1 MDAALTRTVRKIGE
15 HVHASRNALHRDT
28 DAVAAREAAVCLTS
42 HSATNA
48 ARKVDH
54 NKALALDIIA
64 AVPRILDSRTDDN
77 IPLLRF
83 AAASLLDQLS
93 DAITHSV
100 DAVHSMHAAVVAA
113 DAASS
118 NLYRARDTANESIK
132 LFNAQAEEWAKCKA
146 TWAECQRQAPPAAF
160 VPTPLLDT
168 HHQPLHTTAMFDSD
182 LIMAGAWAADKRRV
196 LGGLTEQYQPTPS
209 PRLPDQSGKDNV
221 TSGNDMIATY
231 NRHRDHANQ
240 TKERNVAAAHANTHA
255 PRDAHTAGLLQ
266 LQSEKSDAAA
276 AIDALRLAR
285 QRLAHAVATQ
295 TEFHAR
301 IDAIIANPAGAIIA
315 IAHPVPDVPPVPAA
329 HYADRARATFATSA
343 AAQLQFTSSL
353 ANRVRAITTHIADAQ
368 SATVAIESIKLDA
381 ARALDSRRVDT
392 HAQIAKAVMELR
404 QGTTASPASP
414 ASPSQATQAPCAA
427 PAVLGVAV
435 GVAVATAFDNHTSSS
450 SSSSPPCIVATC
462 PGSCK
467 PHHMQHTH
475 FVCSTCAASF
485 TAQC

>member
-28 DAVAAREAAVCLTS
+28 DAVAAREAAVCVTS

-54 NKALALDIIA
+54 IKALALDIIA
-64 AVPRILDSRTDDN
+64 AVPRILDSRTDDIP

-118 NLYRARDTANESIK
+118 DLYRARDTANESIK

-160 VPTPLLDT
+160 TPTPLLDT

-182 LIMAGAWAADKRRV
+182 LSMAGAWAADKRRV

-209 PRLPDQSGKDNV
+209 PRIPDQSGKDNV

-266 LQSEKSDAAA
+266 LQAEKSDGAAA
-276 AIDALRLAR
+276 VDALRLAR

-301 IDAIIANPAGAIIA
+301 IDAIIANPTGA

-353 ANRVRAITTHIADAQ
+353 ANRVRAITHIAPDAQ
-368 SATVAIESIKLDA
+368 GATVAIESIKLDA

-392 HAQIAKAVMELR
+392 RAQIAKAVMELR
-404 QGTTASPASP
+404 QGTTASPAS
-414 ASPSQATQAPCAA
+414 AA

-435 GVAVATAFDNHTSSS
+435 GVAVATTFDNHTSFSS
-450 SSSSPPCIVATC
+450 SSSASSSPPCIVATC

-467 PHHMQHTH
+467 PHHMQHMH
-475 FVCSTCAASF
+475 FVCSTCEASF